1 KADKDL
7 AAAVNVV
14 GNHTLMLGPFPD
26 SVRQTIER
34 LGKPIWNTEEHVYN
48 GDGRFYKDDFD
59 CALGAV
65 HLFNDDF
72 ISRGATKIVNWYLAG
87 STYAIEP
94 YADQP
99 PALIARSPWSGHYAL
114 KPIIWSYAHYGQ
126 FTRIGWRYVGSG
138 CLALAGGGTVVT
150 LKSDAGDYSVI
161 AETTG
166 GRAPQQVTFKVGA
179 GLSSHALCVWR
190 TTRDAYFV
198 RQVDVTPDRDGTFT
212 VTFDPNAIY
221 SLSTTTGQQ
230 KGTFAGVPDETPFP
244 FPYFETFD
252 HYAEPKRWGCLPH
265 YTADVCGV
273 FEIAERPDGRGKCLR
288 QVVARKAQSWAPEWM
303 PYTIIGDA
311 GWTDYEV
318 SADVFF
324 DDDGWAGV
332 MGRVSNTGNGWDGNP
347 DGYYAR
353 LYPDGGCAL
362 YVASSR
368 LKGSRDRQLAV
379 GEVEPWRRNRWHSL
393 KLRFEKQTITALVDN
408 VRVIAAQDN
417 QFGRGLAGLV
427 TGGEGNARN
436 TALFDN
442 LLINRVHGGAVPPTV
457 FVQDRSPIYRP

>member
-1 KADKDL
+1 
-7 AAAVNVV
+7 
-14 GNHTLMLGPFPD
+14 
-26 SVRQTIER
+26 
-34 LGKPIWNTEEHVYN
+34 
-48 GDGRFYKDDFD
+48 
-59 CALGAV
+59 
-65 HLFNDDF
+65 
-72 ISRGATKIVNWYLAG
+72 
-87 STYAIEP
+87 
-94 YADQP
+94 
-99 PALIARSPWSGHYAL
+99 
-114 KPIIWSYAHYGQ
+114 
-126 FTRIGWRYVGSG
+126 
-138 CLALAGGGTVVT
+138 
-150 LKSDAGDYSVI
+150 
-161 AETTG
+161 
-166 GRAPQQVTFKVGA
+166 
-179 GLSSHALCVWR
+179 
-190 TTRDAYFV
+190 
-198 RQVDVTPDRDGTFT
+198 
-212 VTFDPNAIY
+212 
-221 SLSTTTGQQ
+221 
-230 KGTFAGVPDETPFP
+230 
-244 FPYFETFD
+244 
-252 HYAEPKRWGCLPH
+252 
-265 YTADVCGV
+265 
-273 FEIAERPDGRGKCLR
+273 
-288 QVVARKAQSWAPEWM
+288 M